1 MTKTERQMHTT
12 RSSVAEIFMT
22 FLGLGLTS
30 FGGPVAHLGYF
41 RHAFVTRRQWL
52 DDASY
57 AELVALC
64 QFLPGPASSQVGL
77 AIGLIRG
84 GLAGAFAAWLAFTLP
99 SALLLMVVAA
109 GASSL
114 EGPLVTALVHTLKLV
129 AVVIVAQA
137 LLGMARNLC
146 PDARRATL
154 ATVAVILTVLINGTF
169 GHLAAIAAGAI
180 GGLLWCRST
189 DAQQDSPDLDIRIS
203 RHTSRAALALFAI
216 LLAGLPLLHQAWSAN
231 WLGLADAAYRSGA
244 LVFGGGHVVL
254 PLLETATVTPGRVSE
269 QDFLAGYGA
278 AQAVPGP
285 LFTFAAWLGMVAE
298 GGGVAMALLML
309 VAIFLPGALLVI
321 GLLPWWQQLR
331 HLSHLLA
338 AMRGANAAVVGLLAV
353 AFYDPVWR
361 SAVGS
366 AEDFALVA
374 AGFVLLVVWRQPA
387 WLIVL
392 AGIAIGLI
400 RGLIHQY

>member
-1 MTKTERQMHTT
+1 MHST
-12 RSSVAEIFMT
+12 RASITEIFLT

-41 RHAFVTRRQWL
+41 RHAFVVRRQWL

-77 AIGLIRG
+77 SIGLIRG
-84 GLAGAFAAWLAFTLP
+84 GLPGACAAWLAFSLP

-109 GASSL
+109 GASNL
-114 EGPLVTALVHTLKLV
+114 EGPLVTSMTHALKLV

-146 PDARRATL
+146 PDARRASL
-154 ATVAVILTVLINGTF
+154 AAVAVMLVVLIGGAV
-169 GHLAAIAAGAI
+169 GHLVSITIGALAGV
-180 GGLLWCRST
+180 LLCQSK
-189 DAQQDSPDLDIRIS
+189 AEQQDHRSFDIHIS
-203 RHTSRAALALFAI
+203 RRTSLIALVTFMV
-216 LLAGLPLLHQAWSAN
+216 LLVGLPLLHQAWDAN
-231 WLGLADAAYRSGA
+231 WLGLADATYRSGA
-244 LVFGGGHVVL
+244 LVFGGGHVAL
-254 PLLETATVTPGRVSE
+254 PLLETAMVAPGWVSE

-285 LFTFAAWLGMVAE
+285 LFTFAAWLGIVAE
-298 GGGVAMALLML
+298 GGGITTALLML
-309 VAIFLPGALLVI
+309 VAVFLPGALLVV
-321 GLLPWWQQLR
+321 GLLPHWQRLR
-331 HLSHLLA
+331 HMGALQA

-353 AFYDPVWR
+353 AFHDPVWR

-366 AEDFALVA
+366 AEDFTLVV
-374 AGFVLLVVWRQPA
+374 AGFVILVVWRQPA
-387 WLIVL
+387 WIIVL
-392 AGIAIGLI
+392 AGISIGLL
-400 RGLIHQY
+400 RGLV